1 MPRQVDHAARLA
13 AVEDAV
19 VAIAAETGFDA
30 VTIRAVASRVGAS
43 TSVVTHYVGSREELL
58 RNAVRRELDCRR
70 AEADSKAD
78 GLHGSAALRAVVEW
92 AILSPT
98 ERSHRFWLALV
109 LSASN
114 QPTLRGELSRFNEWW
129 FQRIEQFLREA
140 GSANPT
146 RAADLVS
153 LFVDGIV
160 VSGFDA
166 GEPWTLDRRTRLL
179 NDVWEALSL

>member
-19 VAIAAETGFDA
+19 VAIAGDAGFDA
-30 VTIRAVASRVGAS
+30 VTIRAVAGRVGAS

-58 RNAVRRELDCRR
+58 CNAVRRELDSRR
-70 AEADSKAD
+70 SEAEAASRGLD
-78 GLHGSAALRAVVEW
+78 GEAALRAMVEW
-92 AILSPT
+92 AVLSPT

-109 LSASN
+109 LHTAG
-114 QPTLRGELSRFNEWW
+114 QPTLRGELNRFNQWW
-129 FQRIEQFLREA
+129 NQRIERLLHEA
-140 GSANPT
+140 GSADP
-146 RAADLVS
+146 AKEADLIS

-166 GEPWTLDRRTRLL
+166 GEPWTPERRTKLL
-179 NDVWEALSL
+179 DAVWATLSF